1 MCNSKTK
8 RITIRLNE
16 TDYNYLVGKS
26 ADEDMPI
33 AYIVREL
40 IKQDRKLFQQEVAKY
55 GKVSQLV

>member
-40 IKQDRKLFQQEVAKY
+40 IK
-55 GKVSQLV
+55 